1 MQEDDGNDTAV
12 ALSALVLEQGEYS
25 FRIIADAVP
34 LMIWTAR
41 PDGLGDFMNRHY
53 LEWTGRSRDELIAAG
68 WQASIHPDDVEG
80 VVAQW
85 RRSLATGEPYSSEY
99 RYRHASGEYRWISV
113 TGNAVRDAVGEIVK
127 WVGGAMDVHRLREAQ
142 AALAASESRYRLY
155 AEATREGIW
164 SWDIRTNRVEWSPR
178 VYEITGYPPELM
190 GDTVEAYTQWI
201 HPEDREIMHRGVR
214 AHLERG
220 DRYRVEYRFKVHNG
234 EYRHFMS
241 HGLVERDAQGVPV
254 RMAGGVVDLTEQKEA
269 EALLQERLHIIEQQ
283 AAAIRELST
292 PIIEVW
298 EGVLTMPLLG
308 TIDGER
314 AERMM
319 NVLLDAVVAR
329 QCRHTIIDLTGVSAM
344 DCATAEHVGRLLSA
358 VALLGARGIV
368 VGINPEVARTMVS
381 LEIDLSRVKM
391 LANLRE
397 ALLFV
402 MREERAERARGR

>member
-12 ALSALVLEQGEYS
+12 ALSALVLEQGEHS
-25 FRIIADAVP
+25 FRVIADAMP
-34 LMIWTAR
+34 FMIWTAR
-41 PDGLGDFMNRHY
+41 PDGLGDFMNRY
-53 LEWTGRSRDELIAAG
+53 YVEWTGRSRDELIGAG
-68 WQASIHPDDVEG
+68 WKALIHPDDVEG

-85 RRSLATGEPYSSEY
+85 GRSIATGEPYSSEF
-99 RYRHASGEYRWISV
+99 RYRNASGEYRWVSV
-113 TGNAVRDAVGEIVK
+113 TGNAVRDAAGEIVK

-164 SWDIRTNRVEWSPR
+164 FWDIRTNQVEWSPR
-178 VYEITGYPPELM
+178 VYEITGFAPEVI
-190 GDTVEAYTQWI
+190 GNTVETYIQQI
-201 HPEDREIMHRGVR
+201 HPEDREIMDRGVA

-220 DRYRVEYRFKVHNG
+220 DSYRVEYRFKVQSG

-254 RMAGGVVDLTEQKEA
+254 RMAGGVVDLTEKKEA
-269 EALLQERLHIIEQQ
+269 EALLQERLQIIERQ

-344 DCATAEHVGRLLSA
+344 DYATAEHLGRLLSA

-368 VGINPEVARTMVS
+368 VGINPEVARTMIS